1 GRLRPDPLR
10 RLGLDKARSTT
21 RRNQRDAARTGD
33 SGTGL
38 DTVTV
43 GRTSRATPGAV
54 AEAGMDEAL
63 RALVDRTATGLP
75 DRWRRRL
82 GEMAGARRAE
92 LPDALDRA
100 IGSVDLPTQR
110 PGWWSAAS
118 AAQWLFTALMVI
130 GVVWLV
136 IIGGVSWL
144 GLPDLPTPKVGVV
157 PVPTLLAVGG
167 AVAGLIL
174 ALVVGW
180 VARVGGQR
188 RSSQA
193 RKLLV
198 DATGTVADHLVIVP
212 IDAELAAMAEL
223 GTLARQLDR

>member
-1 GRLRPDPLR
+1 
-10 RLGLDKARSTT
+10 
-21 RRNQRDAARTGD
+21 
-33 SGTGL
+33 
-38 DTVTV
+38 
-43 GRTSRATPGAV
+43 
-54 AEAGMDEAL
+54 
-63 RALVDRTATGLP
+63 
-75 DRWRRRL
+75 
-82 GEMAGARRAE
+82 
-92 LPDALDRA
+92 
-100 IGSVDLPTQR
+100 
-110 PGWWSAAS
+110 
-118 AAQWLFTALMVI
+118 MVI